1 MIRKA
6 FLIHAKPGLA
16 TEYEKRHNPIW
27 PELEK
32 VLKSHGISNY
42 SIFLHEES
50 NALFC
55 YLEAEDEEKFQKIGE
70 AEISQR
76 WWRYMT
82 EVLVCESEESEKGK
96 EDVLREVFR
105 LD

>member
-6 FLIHAKPGLA
+6 FLIHAKPGMA
-16 TEYEKRHNPIW
+16 AEYEKRNNPIW

-32 VLKSHGISNY
+32 VLKFHGISNY
-42 SIFLHEES
+42 SIFLHKES

-55 YLEAEDEEKFQKIGE
+55 YMEVEDEEKFQKMGE
-70 AEISQR
+70 EDIARR
-76 WWRYMT
+76 WWRHMT
-82 EVLVCESEESEKGK
+82 QVLVCESEESEKGK

>member
-6 FLIHAKPGLA
+6 FLIHAKPGMA
-16 TEYEKRHNPIW
+16 AEYEKRHNPIW
-27 PELEK
+27 PELEE

-55 YLEAEDEEKFQKIGE
+55 YMEVEDEEKLQKMGDVDI
-70 AEISQR
+70 ARR
-76 WWRYMT
+76 WWRHMT
-82 EVLVCESEESEKGK
+82 KVLVCESDESEKGK

>member
-16 TEYEKRHNPIW
+16 AEYEKRHNPIW

-55 YLEAEDEEKFQKIGE
+55 YLEHAVKKRAGYGCHAFRQRTFF
-70 AEISQR
+70 ISLYSKNR
-76 WWRYMT
+76 
-82 EVLVCESEESEKGK
+82 
-96 EDVLREVFR
+96 
-105 LD
+105 